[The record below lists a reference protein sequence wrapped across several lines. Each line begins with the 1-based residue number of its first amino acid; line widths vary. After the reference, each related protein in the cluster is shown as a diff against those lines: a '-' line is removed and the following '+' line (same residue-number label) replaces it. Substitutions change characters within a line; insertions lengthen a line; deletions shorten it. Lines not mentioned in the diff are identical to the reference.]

1 MGGCASKDKKDKV
14 VDGDANAAN
23 ATENT
28 ADGDKAS
35 AATTTEANGDATT
48 NAEEGCVFFNSHLL
62 HSNKHY
68 YHHYYLLLSELF
80 VWVFSI

>member
-14 VDGDANAAN
+14 VDGDANNAN

-48 NAEEGCVFFNSHLL
+48 NAEGCVF
-62 HSNKHY
+62 
-68 YHHYYLLLSELF
+68 LF
-80 VWVFSI
+80 VSFYTWSVYNSDVSFHKFYFK

>member
-48 NAEEGCVFFNSHLL
+48 NAEGCVYMQINNNNIIYYSFFNRFIL
-62 HSNKHY
+62 NGVY
-68 YHHYYLLLSELF
+68 EIF
-80 VWVFSI
+80 RF

>member
-14 VDGDANAAN
+14 VDGDANNAN

-48 NAEEGCVFFNSHLL
+48 NAEGCVFL
-62 HSNKHY
+62 
-68 YHHYYLLLSELF
+68 
-80 VWVFSI
+80 FSIIKKKKNSFNLVCDVSSFYKFYFK

>member
-14 VDGDANAAN
+14 VDGEANAAN

-48 NAEEGCVFFNSHLL
+48 NAEGCVFLHTNTIYSLYTNYNSLL
-62 HSNKHY
+62 
-68 YHHYYLLLSELF
+68 
-80 VWVFSI
+80 